1 MNAELENSVIRMN
14 QVARRSLVLLAATA
28 VAAPLSAQTAADRA
42 AQAVD
47 SGSYRAHLEFLSS
60 DLLEGR
66 GTATRGGALA
76 ALYIA
81 TQFQRL
87 GLQPMGDSGTW
98 FQQVPIIALTPEPL
112 LRTTKPVDRTYRYRD
127 DYVLWSMRND
137 TLVTL
142 SAEAVYVGYGIVAPE
157 YKWDD
162 YAGVDVHGKIVVC
175 LVNDPGLQDSTIFE
189 GKILTYYGRWTY
201 KIEEA
206 ARHGAA
212 GILMVHTAESATYPW
227 SAVSSSWTGE
237 QVRLEKPAT
246 SLLAAGWLQD
256 TTAASIFHDAGQD
269 LDRLTALA
277 ATRQFKPV
285 PLGVTVDLTVRSSIR
300 RSSTVNVVARL
311 AGQGPHAAEAILI
324 GGHYDHFGIR
334 EPVKGDSI
342 FNGALD
348 NASGTAAVI
357 ALAEA
362 FVRSGVRPGRSLLFT
377 AFGAEESGLLG
388 SEAMAARPPIPLREF
403 AAVLNLDEM
412 NLFGRTTD
420 ISALGVNQSSLGA
433 TFTQAA
439 KVEGLKV
446 TENPSAALR
455 GSFFR
460 SDHFPFAKAGVPS
473 LSLEFGHDV
482 IGKPAGWGAEQFDQ
496 YTAERYHQPG
506 DEILPWY
513 TVAGAV
519 QQLRVVA
526 RTAIAVGA
534 AAAEPTWNPGSAF
547 YAAGQERLK

>member
-1 MNAELENSVIRMN
+1 M
-14 QVARRSLVLLAATA
+14 RRPLPPVTTLLAA
-28 VAAPLSAQTAADRA
+28 AAIALPLAAQAPADRV

-47 SGSYRAHLEFLSS
+47 SGSYRAHLEYLSS

-76 ALYIA
+76 AFYIA
-81 TQFQRL
+81 TQFERL
-87 GLQPMGDSGTW
+87 GLKPMGDSGTW
-98 FQQVPIIALTPEPL
+98 YQQVPIVALTPDPS
-112 LRTTKPVDRTYRYRD
+112 LRTTAPVERRYSYRD

-137 TLVTL
+137 TLVSL
-142 SAEAVYVGYGIVAPE
+142 SAAPVFVGYGIVAPE
-157 YKWDD
+157 YQWDD
-162 YAGVDVHGKIVVC
+162 YVGVDVKGKIVIC
-175 LVNDPGLQDSTIFE
+175 LVNDPGLRDSTIFE

-206 ARHGAA
+206 VRHGAA

-227 SAVSSSWTGE
+227 SAVASAWTGE
-237 QVRLEKPAT
+237 QARLEQPPT
-246 SLLAAGWLQD
+246 SLLAAGWLRD
-256 TTAASIFHDAGQD
+256 SSAALLFKDAGQD

-277 ATRQFKPV
+277 WTRQFKPV
-285 PLGVTVDLTVRSSIR
+285 PLGTTIDLSVRSSLR
-300 RSSTVNVVARL
+300 RSHTVNVIARL
-311 AGQGPHAAEAILI
+311 AGQGAHAEEAILI

-334 EPVKGDSI
+334 DAVKGDSI
-342 FNGALD
+342 YNGALD

-362 FVRSGVRPGRSLLFT
+362 FVRTGVRPGRSLIFT

-388 SEAMAARPPIPLREF
+388 SQAMAEHPPLPLRDL

-412 NLFGRTTD
+412 NLFGRTRD

-433 TFTQAA
+433 TFTKAA
-439 KVEGLKV
+439 AAEGLIV

-460 SDHFPFAKAGVPS
+460 SDHFSFAKAGVPS

-482 IGKPAGWGAEQFDQ
+482 IGRPAGWGAQQFDQ
-496 YTAERYHQPG
+496 YTAERYHQPA
-506 DEILPWY
+506 DEMLPWY
-513 TVAGAV
+513 SVAGAV
-519 QQLRVVA
+519 QQMRVVA
-526 RTAIAVGA
+526 RTALAVGA
-534 AAAEPTWNPGSAF
+534 APSQP
-547 YAAGQERLK
+547 AGRPITS

>member
-1 MNAELENSVIRMN
+1 VNGIRP
-14 QVARRSLVLLAATA
+14 LLLLGA
-28 VAAPLSAQTAADRA
+28 VAAALAGCVSPLTGQTYADRV

-47 SGSYRAHLEFLSS
+47 SGSYRAHLQFLSS

-87 GLQPMGDSGTW
+87 GLLPMGDSGTYY
-98 FQQVPIIALTPEPL
+98 QQVPIIALTPDPT
-112 LRTTKPVDRTYRYRD
+112 LRTTAQAEHHYSYRD
-127 DYVLWSMRND
+127 EYVLWSMRND
-137 TLVTL
+137 TLVSL
-142 SAEAVYVGYGIVAPE
+142 SAETVFVGYGIVAPE
-157 YKWDD
+157 YQWDD
-162 YAGVDVHGKIVVC
+162 YAGVDVRGKIVIC
-175 LVNDPGLQDSTIFE
+175 LVNDPGLRDSTIFQ
-189 GKILTYYGRWTY
+189 GKVLTYYGRWTY

-212 GILMVHTAESATYPW
+212 GILMIHTAESATYPW
-227 SAVSSSWTGE
+227 STVTASWTGE
-237 QVRLEKPAT
+237 QVRLEQPAT
-246 SLLAAGWLQD
+246 SLLAAGWLRD
-256 TTAASIFHDAGQD
+256 SSAAVLIHDGGQD
-269 LDRLTALA
+269 LERLTSQAW
-277 ATRQFKPV
+277 TRTFKPV
-285 PLGVTVDLTVRSSIR
+285 PLALTINLTVRSALR
-300 RSSTVNVVARL
+300 RSRTVNVIGRL
-311 AGQGPHAAEAILI
+311 PGRGPRAAQAIVI

-334 EPVKGDSI
+334 DAVNGDSI
-342 FNGALD
+342 YNGALD

-362 FVRSGVRPGRSLLFT
+362 FTRSGVRPGRSLLFT

-388 SEAMAARPPIPLREF
+388 SEAMAEHPPIPLRDL

-412 NLFGRTTD
+412 NLFGRTRD

-433 TFTQAA
+433 TFTKAA
-439 KVEGLKV
+439 AAERLTV

-482 IGKPAGWGAEQFDQ
+482 IGQPAGWGAEQFDK
-496 YTAERYHQPG
+496 YTAERYHQPA
-506 DEILPWY
+506 DEMLPWY
-513 TVAGAV
+513 TAAGAV
-519 QQLRVVA
+519 QQMRVVA
-526 RTAIAVGA
+526 RTAVAVGLA
-534 AAAEPTWNPGSAF
+534 ASQPAWNQSSAF
-547 YAAGQERLK
+547 YAAGQERLR

>member
-1 MNAELENSVIRMN
+1 MATTPESSVIRMT
-14 QVARRSLVLLAATA
+14 QVAPCWLLLLVLA
-28 VAAPLSAQTAADRA
+28 VPLSAQTPADRA
-42 AQAVD
+42 AQGVD
-47 SGSYRAHLEFLSS
+47 SASYRAHLEFLSS

-76 ALYIA
+76 SLYIA

-87 GLQPMGDSGTW
+87 GLQPMGDSGTY
-98 FQQVPIIALTPEPL
+98 FQQVPIIALTPDATLKSTAPE
-112 LRTTKPVDRTYRYRD
+112 VHAFAYRD
-127 DYVLWSMRND
+127 DYVIWSMRDD

-142 SAEAVYVGYGIVAPE
+142 SAAAVYVGYGIVAPE

-162 YAGVDVHGKIVVC
+162 YAGIDVRGKIVVC
-175 LVNDPGLQDSTIFE
+175 LVNDPGLRDSTIFE
-189 GKILTYYGRWTY
+189 GKVLTYYGRWTY

-212 GILMVHTAESATYPW
+212 GILMIHTAESATYPW
-227 SAVSSSWTGE
+227 SAVTSSWTGE
-237 QVRLEKPAT
+237 QVRLEKPPT
-246 SLLAAGWLQD
+246 SLIAAGWLKD
-256 TTAASIFHDAGQD
+256 SSAAALFKEGGQD
-269 LDRLTALA
+269 LDRLTTLA
-277 ATRQFKPV
+277 ATRQFKAV
-285 PLGVTVDLTVRSSIR
+285 PLGVTLDLSVRSTIR
-300 RSSTVNVVARL
+300 RSSTVNVIARMP
-311 AGQGPHAAEAILI
+311 GKGPHAAEAILI

-362 FVRSGVRPGRSLLFT
+362 FTRSGVQPGRSLLFT

-388 SEAMAARPPIPLREF
+388 SEAMAARPPIPLRNL

-420 ISALGVNQSSLGA
+420 ISALGVSQSSLGPIFIKA
-433 TFTQAA
+433 SA
-439 KVEGLKV
+439 VEGLKV

-460 SDHFPFAKAGVPS
+460 SDHFAFAKAGVPA

-519 QQLRVVA
+519 QQMRVVA
-526 RTAIAVGA
+526 RTAVAVA
-534 AAAEPTWNPGSAF
+534 SASAEPTWNPGSAF
-547 YAAGQERLK
+547 YKAGQERLK

>member
-1 MNAELENSVIRMN
+1 MNGPRPILL
-14 QVARRSLVLLAATA
+14 LVATA
-28 VAAPLSAQTAADRA
+28 VILAASVAPLTAQTEADRV

-47 SGSYRAHLEFLSS
+47 SGSYRAHLQFLSS

-87 GLQPMGDSGTW
+87 GLLPMGDSGTYY
-98 FQQVPIIALTPEPL
+98 QQVPIVALTPDPT
-112 LRTTKPVDRTYRYRD
+112 LRTTAQGEHRYAYRD

-137 TLVTL
+137 TLVSL
-142 SAEAVYVGYGIVAPE
+142 SAEPVFVGYGIVAPE
-157 YKWDD
+157 YQWDD
-162 YAGVDVHGKIVVC
+162 YAGIDARGKIVIC
-175 LVNDPGLQDSTIFE
+175 LVNDPGLRDSTIFE
-189 GKILTYYGRWTY
+189 GKVLTYYGRWTY

-206 ARHGAA
+206 ARHGAV
-212 GILMVHTAESATYPW
+212 GILMIHTAESATYPW
-227 SAVSSSWTGE
+227 STVTSSWTGE
-237 QVRLEKPAT
+237 QVRLEQPPT
-246 SLLAAGWLQD
+246 SLLAAGWIRD
-256 TTAASIFHDAGQD
+256 SSAAVLFRDGGQD
-269 LDRLTALA
+269 LERLTNLA
-277 ATRQFKPV
+277 WTRKFKPV
-285 PLGVTVDLTVRSSIR
+285 PLGLTINLTVRSAIR
-300 RSSTVNVVARL
+300 RSGTVNVIGRL
-311 AGQGPHAAEAILI
+311 RGRGPHAPEAIVI

-334 EPVKGDSI
+334 DAVNGDSI
-342 FNGALD
+342 YNGALD

-362 FVRSGVRPGRSLLFT
+362 FTRSGVRTGRSLIFT

-388 SEAMAARPPIPLREF
+388 SQAMAEHPPLPLREL

-412 NLFGRTTD
+412 NLFGRTRD
-420 ISALGVNQSSLGA
+420 ISALGVNQSSLGI
-433 TFTQAA
+433 TFTRAA
-439 KVEGLKV
+439 KAEGLTV

-482 IGKPAGWGAEQFDQ
+482 IGHPAGWGAEQFDK
-496 YTAERYHQPG
+496 YTAERYHQPA

-513 TVAGAV
+513 TVSGAV
-519 QQLRVVA
+519 QQMRVVA
-526 RTAIAVGA
+526 RTAMAVGQA
-534 AAAEPTWNPGSAF
+534 PSQPTWNRGSAF
-547 YAAGQERLK
+547 YAAGQERLH

>member
-1 MNAELENSVIRMN
+1 MRRRLPPVIT
-14 QVARRSLVLLAATA
+14 LLAA
-28 VAAPLSAQTAADRA
+28 AAIALPLAAQTPADRV

-76 ALYIA
+76 AQYIA

-87 GLQPMGDSGTW
+87 GLKPMGDSGSW
-98 FQQVPIIALTPEPL
+98 FQQVPIVALTPVPS
-112 LRTTKPVDRTYRYRD
+112 LRTTAPVEHRYSYRD
-127 DYVLWSMRND
+127 DFVLWSMRND
-137 TLVTL
+137 TLVSL
-142 SAEAVYVGYGIVAPE
+142 SAQPVFVGYGIVAPE
-157 YKWDD
+157 YQWDD
-162 YAGVDVHGKIVVC
+162 YAGVDVKGKIVIC
-175 LVNDPGLQDSTIFE
+175 LVNDPGLRDSTIFE
-189 GKILTYYGRWTY
+189 GKVLTYYGRWTY

-206 ARHGAA
+206 QRHGAA

-227 SAVSSSWTGE
+227 SAVASAWTGE
-237 QVRLEKPAT
+237 QVRLEQPAT
-246 SLLAAGWLQD
+246 SLIAAGWLRD
-256 TTAASIFHDAGQD
+256 SSAALLFKDAGQN
-269 LDRLTALA
+269 LDQLTNLA
-277 ATRQFKPV
+277 WTRQFKPV
-285 PLGVTVDLTVRSSIR
+285 PFGATIDLAVRSSLR
-300 RSSTVNVVARL
+300 RSSTVNVIGKL
-311 AGQGPHAAEAILI
+311 AGQGPHAGEAIVI

-334 EPVKGDSI
+334 DAVNGDSI
-342 FNGALD
+342 YNGALD

-362 FVRSGVRPGRSLLFT
+362 FARSGVRPGRSLLFT

-388 SEAMAARPPIPLREF
+388 SQAMADHSPLPLRRL

-412 NLFGRTTD
+412 NLFGRTRD
-420 ISALGVNQSSLGA
+420 ISALGVNQSGLGA
-433 TFTQAA
+433 TFTRAA
-439 KVEGLKV
+439 ATEGLTV

-482 IGKPAGWGAEQFDQ
+482 IGRPAGWGAEQFDK
-496 YTAERYHQPG
+496 YTEERYHRPA

-519 QQLRVVA
+519 QQMRVVA
-526 RTAIAVGA
+526 RVAVAVGA
-534 AAAEPTWNPGSAF
+534 APAQPAWDHGSAF
-547 YAAGQERLK
+547 YSAGQERLR